1 MGAYLSSK
9 PKEDHLQS
17 YSQAKGDA
25 RGKSRPVEAEDPD
38 SDPDSEDPGPGE
50 DEVDFDNNRQAS
62 DDEND
67 STMGFKIDAKP
78 ATPQRHRG
86 SSLKLADRFESK
98 IGSID
103 AQRRRSRVSLPVDST
118 FKSFTR
124 SLFVSMGHPAVIWDL
139 GSVRPLR
146 TAYGSRTAQS
156 RAGGRTLRMAIIRD
170 PVTKD

>member
-67 STMGFKIDAKP
+67 STMGFKPEIDAKP

-156 RAGGRTLRMAIIRD
+156 RAGGRTLPD
-170 PVTKD
+170 GHH